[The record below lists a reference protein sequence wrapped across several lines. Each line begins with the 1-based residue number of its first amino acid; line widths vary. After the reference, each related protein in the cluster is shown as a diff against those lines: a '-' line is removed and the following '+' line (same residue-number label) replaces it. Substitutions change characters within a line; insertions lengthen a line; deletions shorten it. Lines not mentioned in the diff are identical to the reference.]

1 MEHQKA
7 AEATGDL
14 TGNKIADKIT
24 KVSKNSQQ
32 NNSET
37 AINENDKEIPKERYI
52 SPEAIQNIIDNL
64 RLIYQYNNGISK
76 IISLL
81 GNTPNQPT
89 KFRTKNWVEINDGA
103 HGTYNTNG

>member
-64 RLIYQYNNGISK
+64 RLIYQYDNGISK

-103 HGTYNTNG
+103 HGTYNTNS

>member
-24 KVSKNSQQ
+24 KVLKNSQQ

-37 AINENDKEIPKERYI
+37 VINENDKEIPKERYI

>member
-37 AINENDKEIPKERYI
+37 VINENDKEIPKERYI

-64 RLIYQYNNGISK
+64 RLIYNYNNGISK

-103 HGTYNTNG
+103 HGTYNTNS